1 MKSWKLNWT
10 GKNSSIIGQSNW
22 DLQKRFEGLTKYLRI
37 GENGCALAVEWQKAL
52 ECVPRVTLRDTLRL
66 LLLLFLLLLIKH
78 PSWWNARYSVL
89 VFKHKPLNIV
99 QRIFSLDDEDESNCP
114 SFASL
119 LWSGVWPQADI
130 LLVNIYSL
138 SDKLDSSTSGFSDL
152 FDFPGD
158 GCDKASQCSAWWPL
172 PCSLSRTG
180 ERPHISCYTIN
191 GKQCHTQC
199 YKSAIIIKATTQK
212 LSQSSTLPW
221 FTVIHSLIQAA
232 VQITSYTTGW
242 LKLWNC
248 TSGHIWVLS
257 HRATHKSVT
266 RQSTAAFIF
275 AHYTCHILLHTIYF

>member
-1 MKSWKLNWT
+1 MRSPISIWMMRELSSRHRPLQSGACSALLLHLTTSHSCARLYIDQYKSYNKQLKSWKLNWT

-99 QRIFSLDDEDESNCP
+99 QRIFSLDDEDESNRP

-138 SDKLDSSTSGFSDL
+138 SDKLDSSTSDPVTYLTFREMAVTKHRSAAL
-152 FDFPGD
+152 GD
-158 GCDKASQCSAWWPL
+158 RCPAPYLEQERDPISVAIQSMANNATRSATKVP
-172 PCSLSRTG
+172 
-180 ERPHISCYTIN
+180 
-191 GKQCHTQC
+191 
-199 YKSAIIIKATTQK
+199 
-212 LSQSSTLPW
+212 
-221 FTVIHSLIQAA
+221 
-232 VQITSYTTGW
+232 
-242 LKLWNC
+242 
-248 TSGHIWVLS
+248 
-257 HRATHKSVT
+257 
-266 RQSTAAFIF
+266 
-275 AHYTCHILLHTIYF
+275 